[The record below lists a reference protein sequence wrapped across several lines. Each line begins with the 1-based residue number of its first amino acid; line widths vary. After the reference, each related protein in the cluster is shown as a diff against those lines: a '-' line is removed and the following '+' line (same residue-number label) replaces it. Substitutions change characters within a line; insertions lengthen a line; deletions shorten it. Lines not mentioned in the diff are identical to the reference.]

1 MKKKFLMIIAVVIAI
16 PLLIWGWDRYQ
27 DSQIKV
33 TVDSATPLYAS
44 DIDAAY
50 GSLKPIRSL
59 KPGENLKVTRTTYGK
74 DYGALLVETEDGGS
88 GWVRFGQDGL
98 TIHQRK

>member
-1 MKKKFLMIIAVVIAI
+1 MKKKILLIIAVVIAI

-44 DIDAAY
+44 DVDAAY
-50 GSLKPIRSL
+50 GSQNPVRIL
-59 KPGENLKVTRTTYGK
+59 KPGEKLKVNRTTYGK
-74 DYGALLVETEDGGS
+74 DYWALLVETDAGIHGWIAS
-88 GWVRFGQDGL
+88 GQQGL
-98 TIHQRK
+98 TVQRPK